1 MDNVSKER
9 KIRGNLSL
17 TCHTR
22 IYLSGSWEELCPTQ
36 PGVTPSRCHCAV
48 TLRQQT
54 SKDNLH
60 SYPCYSVIL
69 SKCLLLCLSITP
81 SHNHNLTCFPISFR
95 RAAAYFPAAHLAPKS
110 PSSSFAFEEKFI
122 GRKGSFGRGLPKP
135 IEFTEESP

>member
-1 MDNVSKER
+1 MHFN
-9 KIRGNLSL
+9 
-17 TCHTR
+17 HTR
-22 IYLSGSWEELCPTQ
+22 IYLSSSWEELCPTQ

-60 SYPCYSVIL
+60 SYPCYSVIQL
-69 SKCLLLCLSITP
+69 TCLPLCLSITL

-122 GRKGSFGRGLPKP
+122 GGKGSFGRRLPKP
-135 IEFTEESP
+135 IEFTESLRLVNLSPAPPTL